1 MHRFQMK
8 LMSSMKGISLCL
20 IQLVDD
26 DNALFPILFCNQ
38 MVVIFSATCIPT
50 VLNFLYV
57 AEVKYIRKLDFNYG
71 LSDIKIC

>member
-1 MHRFQMK
+1 MK

-26 DNALFPILFCNQ
+26 DNTLFPILFCNQ
-38 MVVIFSATCIPT
+38 MVVIFSATWIPT
-50 VLNFLYV
+50 VLNLLCV